1 MSLSTAKHVASML
14 SSHLYRGMRDMPNFQ
29 PSDNVT
35 WSTALLCLC
44 SKVDF
49 SRHLLWVPLAHE
61 SSGSCLKKASN
72 HAVAAFFHG
81 LRPLSWGID
90 WHGKSTGDGGECQG
104 EGGEHLYGKWEPQ
117 LLHLSMS
124 CQQVVEVPSLALH
137 QLDTVLRVLPA
148 KDALLG
154 GLVSWELCSFL
165 WTQEALNLTQP
176 FMQSSYLGSLC
187 WGFQVLWH
195 CSLAVQANS
204 QFICQ
209 HMVFLLFQL
218 CKMEIYICA
227 RAAHS
232 FLK

>member
-44 SKVDF
+44 GNVDF

-90 WHGKSTGDGGECQG
+90 WHGKGTGDGGECQG
-104 EGGEHLYGKWEPQ
+104 EGGEHLHGKWEPQ

-154 GLVSWELCSFL
+154 ELG
-165 WTQEALNLTQP
+165 ALQLPVNPGSAEPYPALHAVKLLG
-176 FMQSSYLGSLC
+176 QSLLGIS
-187 WGFQVLWH
+187 G
-195 CSLAVQANS
+195 AVT
-204 QFICQ
+204 
-209 HMVFLLFQL
+209 L
-218 CKMEIYICA
+218 
-227 RAAHS
+227 
-232 FLK
+232 